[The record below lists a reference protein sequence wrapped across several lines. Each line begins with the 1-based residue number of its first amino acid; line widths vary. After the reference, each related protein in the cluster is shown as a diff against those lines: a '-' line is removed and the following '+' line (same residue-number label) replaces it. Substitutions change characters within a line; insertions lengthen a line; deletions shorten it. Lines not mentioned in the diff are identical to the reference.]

1 LETAVKRLYEGLFL
15 VDSAI
20 AAGDWQLVNDTINKI
35 LTKAG
40 AEVVS
45 FRKWDERKL
54 TYDIGR
60 VSRGTYILVYFNCDT
75 LRVHEIERDVQL
87 SETLM
92 RVMILRTD
100 RMTADEMEKPT
111 PAMVVETQAAEAADQ
126 AEKAT
131 EDAIAARAK
140 AVDATD
146 ESDDDDDFDDVD
158 DEPSQPL

>member
-1 LETAVKRLYEGLFL
+1 METAVKRMYEGLFL

-20 AAGDWQLVNDTINKI
+20 AAADWQLVNDAIQKI

-75 LRVHEIERDVQL
+75 LRVHEVERDVQL

-100 RMTADEMEKPT
+100 EIPQADIEKPT
-111 PAMVVETQAAEAADQ
+111 PLMVAETQAADDAKAAQ
-126 AEKAT
+126 ART
-131 EDAIAARAK
+131 DAIAEAIA
-140 AVDATD
+140 
-146 ESDDDDDFDDVD
+146 DDIANDDV
-158 DEPSQPL
+158 EEQV

>member
-1 LETAVKRLYEGLFL
+1 METAVKRLYEGLFL

-100 RMTADEMEKPT
+100 RMNADEMEKPT
-111 PAMVVETQAAEAADQ
+111 PAMVAETQAAEAEQAAQAD
-126 AEKAT
+126 APADPE
-131 EDAIAARAK
+131 
-140 AVDATD
+140 
-146 ESDDDDDFDDVD
+146 ESDDADDDFDDVD
-158 DEPSQPL
+158 DASNKPL